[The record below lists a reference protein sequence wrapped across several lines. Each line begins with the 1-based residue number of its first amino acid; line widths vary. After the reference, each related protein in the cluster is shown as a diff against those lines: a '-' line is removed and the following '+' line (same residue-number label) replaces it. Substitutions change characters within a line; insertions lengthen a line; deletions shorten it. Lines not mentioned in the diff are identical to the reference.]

1 MAGKDGEGGSV
12 CLVTYTEHRTYEAT
26 VIASI
31 IQMPSWIRHLGYTDG
46 TIPEYALPSC
56 QSMVSD

>member
-31 IQMPSWIRHLGYTDG
+31 IQMPS
-46 TIPEYALPSC
+46 
-56 QSMVSD
+56 